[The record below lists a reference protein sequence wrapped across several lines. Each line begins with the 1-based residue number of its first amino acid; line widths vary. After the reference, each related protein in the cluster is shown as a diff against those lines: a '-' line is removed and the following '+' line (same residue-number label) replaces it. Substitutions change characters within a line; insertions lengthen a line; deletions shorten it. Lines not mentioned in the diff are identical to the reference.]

1 MEKELKTNVTMD
13 RAQKR
18 VNPTFEALV
27 RLRGAMH
34 TNDPKF
40 TWVR

>member
-1 MEKELKTNVTMD
+1 MEKELKTNVTTD

-27 RLRGAMH
+27 WFKGAMH
-34 TNDPKF
+34 TNDPKYA
-40 TWVR
+40 WVR